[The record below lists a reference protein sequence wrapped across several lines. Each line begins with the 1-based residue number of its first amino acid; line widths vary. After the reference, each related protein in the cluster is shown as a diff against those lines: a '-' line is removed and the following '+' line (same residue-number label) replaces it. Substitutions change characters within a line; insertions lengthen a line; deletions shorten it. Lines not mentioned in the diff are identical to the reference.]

1 MEPIADNQ
9 QGQDD
14 REPYRTINRLVRETQ
29 EMLASID
36 DDEDEEENFAQVMK
50 RNQLEKRLSH
60 LKRCD
65 KQHRVAER
73 AQRLSR
79 TIGEK
84 LQGRSASTLPP
95 LIHTSAAQ
103 YMEWLEKPKFT
114 FKDQPDFSVEE
125 TGIPQLRRELLALT
139 APQNMQDYENHVF
152 ITAPAVIEKIIR
164 TVREDIHEGGFVT
177 IADAFEVV
185 GQKFM
190 VPWKTGVVGVF
201 RDSSDKSMKKL
212 RADIPAL
219 QNRVNMKV
227 EEWCKLKFA
236 AFNRAMKGKGVLPD
250 GKSYAKS
257 PQNGRNLD
265 KELSDILTPG
275 ISKWANTHA
284 SFMAHMEEAFCK
296 AIDQLHRRVINE
308 LDDAGGNMVTVEKAK
323 TKWHNDK
330 NSYPEKI
337 KTDMMVLVTD
347 VQRLTKRASDWAI
360 MKDGRENNLV
370 GSITNEWYDDIH
382 DAAPKL
388 KPPVPGRKQKK
399 VYEKPG
405 RFQFQKNR
413 MKSHFSGSKVQFVEH
428 AFQKLQA
435 KFDRDTEALVDKHFE
450 IINDILSE
458 FAEHLRGRKMLD
470 YQISEHGRAIRADL
484 KELLPHLQDEL
495 HQIQSLFPQRV
506 KEEDGAS
513 PSKFANYA
521 DLNVDDATF
530 PEIYDRVMKMK
541 KPAQAPKRS
550 TKRDDDSK
558 TKRMRIEQS

>member
-1 MEPIADNQ
+1 
-9 QGQDD
+9 
-14 REPYRTINRLVRETQ
+14 
-29 EMLASID
+29 MLASL
-36 DDEDEEENFAQVMK
+36 DDEDDVEQIVK
-50 RNQLEKRLSH
+50 RNLLEKYEKYLDRCV
-60 LKRCD
+60 KR
-65 KQHRVAER
+65 HMIAER
-73 AQRLSR
+73 AERL
-79 TIGEK
+79 TKAIGDK
-84 LQGRSASTLPP
+84 LQGRSAGILPP
-95 LIHTSAAQ
+95 IIHTSPEV

-114 FKDQPDFSVEE
+114 FKDQPALSVEE
-125 TGIPQLRRELLALT
+125 TGIPQLRRELLALV
-139 APQNMQDYENHVF
+139 APQNMQDYESHVF
-152 ITAPAVIEKIIR
+152 VTAPAVIEKIIR
-164 TVREDIHEGGFVT
+164 TVRVDIHEGGFVT

-190 VPWKTGVVGVF
+190 VPWKTGVMEVF
-201 RDSSDKSMKKL
+201 QDMSEKSMKKL

-219 QNRVNMKV
+219 QNRINMKV

-236 AFNRAMKGKGVLPD
+236 AFNRAMKGKGALPN
-250 GKSYAKS
+250 GKSYAKA
-257 PQNGRNLD
+257 PQSGRNLD

-323 TKWHNDK
+323 VKWHNDK

-347 VQRLTKRASDWAI
+347 VQRLTKRASDWAV

-435 KFDRDTEALVDKHFE
+435 KVDRDTGALVDKHFE
-450 IINDILSE
+450 RINDILSE

-470 YQISEHGRAIRADL
+470 YQISEHGKAIRADL

-506 KEEDGAS
+506 KEEDGA

-530 PEIYDRVMKMK
+530 PEIYDRVMKSK